1 MRILLTNDDGFDAP
15 GLAAL
20 RKSVLAALGPRITQL
35 YTVAP
40 DSQRSEYSHGVTSG
54 VPLRVVEVEPNV
66 WATSGTPADCVRL
79 AVTTIC
85 PEVDWVL
92 AGINA
97 GANLG
102 TDLITSGTFAAARE
116 AHLRGIAAVAI
127 SQYRRPDVPLAWEH
141 APRWLANILRRL
153 ADAVTDGDRTLWNVN
168 LPAVDPQSAP
178 AEQLCPVDTV
188 PIPLQYLRSPE
199 GNYQMQCDFH
209 GRPRTAGC
217 DVDVCFSG
225 KISVS
230 RAVGF

>member
-20 RKSVLAALGPRITQL
+20 RQSVLAALGPRITQL

-40 DSQRSEYSHGVTSG
+40 DSQRSEYSHGVTSA
-54 VPLRVVEVEPNV
+54 VPLRVDEVEPYV

-85 PEVDWVL
+85 PDVDWVL

-116 AHLRGIAAVAI
+116 AHLRGVAAVAI
-127 SQYRRPDVPLAWEH
+127 SHYRRPDVPSTWDH
-141 APRWLANILRRL
+141 APRWLAKILCRL
-153 ADAVTDGDRTLWNVN
+153 ADAAGSGDAALWNVN

-178 AEQLCPVDTV
+178 AEQVCPIDTL

-199 GNYQMQCDFH
+199 GEYRMQCDFH
-209 GRPRTAGC
+209 GRPRTAGG

-225 KISVS
+225 KISIS
-230 RAVGF
+230 RAAGF

>member
-1 MRILLTNDDGFDAP
+1 LRILLTNDDGFDAP

-20 RKSVLAALGPRITQL
+20 RQSVLAALGSRITQL

-40 DSQRSEYSHGVTSG
+40 DSQRSEFSHGVTSA
-54 VPLRVVEVEPNV
+54 VPLRVVEVDPNV

-85 PEVDWVL
+85 PDVDWVL

-116 AHLRGIAAVAI
+116 AHLRGVAAVAI
-127 SQYRRPDVPLAWEH
+127 SHYRRPDVPATWDH
-141 APRWLANILRRL
+141 APQWLAGILQQL
-153 ADAVTDGDRTLWNVN
+153 ADVTTGGDCGLWNVN
-168 LPAVDPQSAP
+168 LPAVDPQSVPVERWCA
-178 AEQLCPVDTV
+178 VDTV
-188 PIPLQYLRSPE
+188 PIPLRYCLSP
-199 GNYQMQCDFH
+199 GGGYRMTCDFH

-225 KISVS
+225 KISIS
-230 RAVGF
+230 RADSF

>member
-20 RKSVLAALGPRITQL
+20 RQSVHAALGPRITQL
-35 YTVAP
+35 YIVAP
-40 DSQRSEYSHGVTSG
+40 DSQRSEFSHGVTSA

-79 AVTTIC
+79 AVTTLC
-85 PEVDWVL
+85 PDVDWVL

-116 AHLRGIAAVAI
+116 AHLRGVAAVAI
-127 SQYRRPDVPLAWEH
+127 SHYRRPDVPATWDH
-141 APRWLANILRRL
+141 APQWLAGILQRL
-153 ADAVTDGDRTLWNVN
+153 ADATAGGDCGLWNVN
-168 LPAVDPQSAP
+168 LPAVDPQSSP
-178 AEQLCPVDTV
+178 AEQWCPVDRV
-188 PIPLQYLRSPE
+188 PIPLQYRLSP
-199 GNYQMQCDFH
+199 GGGYRMTCDFH
-209 GRPRTAGC
+209 GRPRTAGY

-225 KISVS
+225 KISIS
-230 RAVGF
+230 RADGF

>member
-1 MRILLTNDDGFDAP
+1 MRVLLTNDDGFDAP

-20 RKSVLAALGPRITQL
+20 RQSVLAAFGSRITRL

-40 DSQRSEYSHGVTSG
+40 DSQRSEFSHGVTSA
-54 VPLRVVEVEPNV
+54 VPLRVTEVESGV

-85 PEVDWVL
+85 PDVDWVL

-116 AHLRGIAAVAI
+116 AHLRGVAAVAI
-127 SQYRRPDVPLAWEH
+127 SHYRRPDVPTTWDH
-141 APRWLANILRRL
+141 TPRWLAGILQRL
-153 ADAVTDGDRTLWNVN
+153 AAATATGDCRLWNVN
-168 LPAVDPQSAP
+168 LPAVDPSTTP
-178 AEQLCPVDTV
+178 EEQWCAIDDV

-199 GNYQMQCDFH
+199 GDYRMACDFH

-225 KISVS
+225 KISIS
-230 RAVGF
+230 LADRF

>member
-20 RKSVLAALGPRITQL
+20 RQSVLAAFGQRITQL

-40 DSQRSEYSHGVTSG
+40 DSQRSEYSHGVTSA
-54 VPLRVVEVEPNV
+54 VPLRVDEVEPGV

-85 PEVDWVL
+85 PEVDLVL

-116 AHLRGIAAVAI
+116 AHLRGVAAIAI
-127 SQYRRPDVPLAWEH
+127 SHYRRPDVPSTWGH
-141 APRWLANILRRL
+141 APQWLSGILSRL
-153 ADAVTDGDRTLWNVN
+153 ADAIASGDCPLWNVN

-178 AEQLCPVDTV
+178 VEQLCPIDTV
-188 PIPLQYLRSPE
+188 PIPLQYFQSPC
-199 GNYQMQCDFH
+199 GGYRMTCDFH

-225 KISVS
+225 KISIS